1 MKQERWHRL
10 MKQQSQIVR
19 RKNLALVG
27 SEQEILVC
35 GYDDRGRQWGR
46 SRGHAPEIDGIV
58 LLGRTKAETG
68 DILPMQISGVSGY
81 DLRAEPLGGKGKES
95 QREIDLAHLPL

>member
-1 MKQERWHRL
+1 

-58 LLGRTKAETG
+58 LLGRIKAETG